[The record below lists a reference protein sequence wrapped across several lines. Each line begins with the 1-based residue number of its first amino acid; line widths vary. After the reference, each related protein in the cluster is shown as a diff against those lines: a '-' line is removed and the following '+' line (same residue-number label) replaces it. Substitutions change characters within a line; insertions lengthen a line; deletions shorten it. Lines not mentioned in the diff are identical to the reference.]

1 MDATLILVKTGK
13 GVEEIKSRAFGLPQN
28 LRSLL
33 IMVDGSASLAGLLRR
48 VAQVPKAE
56 ESLSWLLREG
66 FVETVAPGSPRAAAA
81 APTTSRMGPKQML
94 VVLSRDLLGADATK
108 VVQRLDEAGDTPA
121 ELAAAVERCHKL
133 IKLTIDEKKAEQFL
147 KSGQALLADF
157 K

>member
-1 MDATLILVKTGK
+1 MDSTLILVKTGK
-13 GVEEIKSRAFGLPQN
+13 GVEEIKSRSGGLPQN

-33 IMVDGSASLAGLLRR
+33 IMVDGTHSLAGLLGRLG
-48 VAQVPKAE
+48 QIPKAE
-56 ESLSWLLREG
+56 ESISWLLREG
-66 FVETVAPGSPRAAAA
+66 FVETLPPGSARAAA
-81 APTTSRMGPKQML
+81 PVTSRMGPKQML

-121 ELAAAVERCHKL
+121 ELAAALERCHKL

-147 KSGQALLADF
+147 KSGQTLLADF